1 MDSTAAQSTATL
13 ATGLPKENE
22 SVLSR
27 CQFDCRG
34 ISKRRINPR
43 YPVTSAAK
51 AATSLRSTP
60 VHASP
65 IARPNE
71 NKRAAGR
78 GPNPRPGAG
87 QQPCGRNVVAATPR
101 LIPGHRFCKESRCYS
116 NGQHYIYSC
125 VSEPRWSSRPFSE
138 NFQNA
143 LLGAFADYR
152 RQSLSFCSFNR

>member
-51 AATSLRSTP
+51 AATSLRSTRLRAQTKTNEP
-60 VHASP
+60 QEGDLIHVLEQASNP
-65 IARPNE
+65 
-71 NKRAAGR
+71 AAGMSS
-78 GPNPRPGAG
+78 PR
-87 QQPCGRNVVAATPR
+87 CLV
-101 LIPGHRFCKESRCYS
+101 
-116 NGQHYIYSC
+116 
-125 VSEPRWSSRPFSE
+125 
-138 NFQNA
+138 
-143 LLGAFADYR
+143 
-152 RQSLSFCSFNR
+152 